1 MSMSIQFK
9 IIYLVFSKK
18 IYFFLFPYKSAGI
31 LDCPARIIFVA
42 MIGYGRRGYPRF
54 YKAVATARPST
65 Y

>member
-1 MSMSIQFK
+1 MSIQFK

-42 MIGYGRRGYPRF
+42 MIDLCRNLYSVYNILAAMSWNF
-54 YKAVATARPST
+54 LIL
-65 Y
+65 